1 MITEIKG
8 CDLPLEAKIMMYRCC
23 ECGNLFEEGEQAVW
37 EERHGLD
44 TPPYEKFSGCPI
56 CKGDYEEVHQCKE
69 CGEWYTEDELYEGL
83 CEKCLRETIN
93 YDTFF
98 EYCEANKD
106 EQYLDI
112 FVMSELLGGMDCPK
126 NVSYEFNEL
135 MVDTYKERVEQI
147 KRDKQMFGKTYG
159 EIIDACIRFIMD
171 DDGSI
176 GRENYAD
183 WLNNKK
189 EVK

>member
-1 MITEIKG
+1 MNRQCKCTSCGYVFDFEDRTVVKESHG
-8 CDLPLEAKIMMYRCC
+8 FDDGFYETFSCCPNCGGDFEDAADCC
-23 ECGNLFEEGEQAVW
+23 ECGETL
-37 EERHGLD
+37 
-44 TPPYEKFSGCPI
+44 
-56 CKGDYEEVHQCKE
+56 
-69 CGEWYTEDELYEGL
+69 TENELYSGW

-126 NVSYEFNEL
+126 NVSWDFHDL
-135 MVDTYKERVEQI
+135 MVRVYKDAVENI
-147 KRDKQMFGKTYG
+147 KRGNILFGNSYRALL
-159 EIIDACIRFIMD
+159 DACIRFIMD

-183 WLNNKK
+183 WLNSKK

>member
-1 MITEIKG
+1 MMFKC
-8 CDLPLEAKIMMYRCC
+8 CD
-23 ECGNLFEEGEQAVW
+23 CGHLFEEGEQAIW
-37 EERHGLD
+37 YENQGECHGRIAM
-44 TPPYEKFSGCPI
+44 EKFDGCPI
-56 CKGDYEEVHQCKE
+56 CKGDYEEVHQCQE
-69 CGEWYTEDELYEGL
+69 CEEWHTEDELYSGL

-112 FVMSELLGGMDCPK
+112 FVMSEFLDMDMPK
-126 NVSYEFNEL
+126 HSSYDFHQLMIDLYKKRVDGIKKDMALFNRTF
-135 MVDTYKERVEQI
+135 DG
-147 KRDKQMFGKTYG
+147 F
-159 EIIDACIRFIMD
+159 IDACIRFIMD

-183 WLNNKK
+183 WLNKREEKK
-189 EVK
+189 

>member
-1 MITEIKG
+1 
-8 CDLPLEAKIMMYRCC
+8 MMYRC
-23 ECGNLFEEGEQAVW
+23 ENCGNLFEEGEQAVW
-37 EERHGLD
+37 EERHGFD
-44 TPPYEKFSGCPI
+44 TPPYEQWSGCPL
-56 CKGDYEEVHQCKE
+56 CRGDYEEVHQCKE
-69 CGEWYTEDELYEGL
+69 CCDWHTEDELYNGW

-106 EQYLDI
+106 ERYLDI
-112 FVMSELLGGMDCPK
+112 FVMGELLGGMDCPD
-126 NVSYEFNEL
+126 NVTVAFHDL
-135 MVDTYKERVEQI
+135 MIRTYKEHVEEI
-147 KRDKQMFGKTYG
+147 KREKMILGKTHL
-159 EIIDACIRFIMD
+159 EIVDACIKFVMD

-183 WLNNKK
+183 WLNKR

>member
-1 MITEIKG
+1 
-8 CDLPLEAKIMMYRCC
+8 MMFKCC
-23 ECGNLFEEGEQAVW
+23 ECGHLFEEGEQAIW
-37 EERHGLD
+37 YENQGECHGRIAM
-44 TPPYEKFSGCPI
+44 EKFGGCPI

-69 CGEWYTEDELYEGL
+69 CGDWHTEDELYEGW

-98 EYCEANKD
+98 EYCEANK
-106 EQYLDI
+106 EHQYLDI
-112 FVMSELLGGMDCPK
+112 FVMQELLDTDCPD
-126 NVSYEFNEL
+126 NVSYEFHEL

-147 KRDKQMFGKTYG
+147 KRDKAMFGKTYA

-176 GRENYAD
+176 GRENYAE
-183 WLNNKK
+183 WLNKR
-189 EVK
+189 EVKK

>member
-1 MITEIKG
+1 MNRQCKCTDCGYVFDFEDRTVVKESHG
-8 CDLPLEAKIMMYRCC
+8 FDDGFYETFSCCPNCGGDFEDAVDCC
-23 ECGNLFEEGEQAVW
+23 ECGETF
-37 EERHGLD
+37 
-44 TPPYEKFSGCPI
+44 
-56 CKGDYEEVHQCKE
+56 
-69 CGEWYTEDELYEGL
+69 TENELYSGW

-106 EQYLDI
+106 ENYLDI
-112 FVMSELLGGMDCPK
+112 FVMSEFLDMDMPK
-126 NVSYEFNEL
+126 NSSYDFHQL
-135 MVDTYKERVEQI
+135 MIRIYKERVDGI
-147 KRDKQMFGKTYG
+147 RVDINLLGKSHD
-159 EIIDACIRFIMD
+159 EFLSACIRFIMD

-183 WLNNKK
+183 WLNSKK

>member
-1 MITEIKG
+1 
-8 CDLPLEAKIMMYRCC
+8 MMFKCC
-23 ECGNLFEEGEQAVW
+23 ECGHLFEEGEQAVW
-37 EERHGLD
+37 EEKHGFID
-44 TPPYEKFSGCPI
+44 GPFEKWSGCPL
-56 CKGDYEEVHQCKE
+56 CKSDYEEVHQCKE
-69 CGEWYTEDELYEGL
+69 CEDWHTENELYDGW

-126 NVSYEFNEL
+126 WISVEFHQLIIEEYKKR
-135 MVDTYKERVEQI
+135 VEWAKEYKE
-147 KRDKQMFGKTYG
+147 
-159 EIIDACIRFIMD
+159 IDGFIDTCIRFIMD

-183 WLNNKK
+183 WLNSKK

>member
-1 MITEIKG
+1 
-8 CDLPLEAKIMMYRCC
+8 MMFKCC
-23 ECGNLFEEGEQAVW
+23 ECGHLFEEGEQAVW
-37 EERHGLD
+37 YENQGECHGRIAM
-44 TPPYEKFSGCPI
+44 EKFGGCPM
-56 CKGDYEEVHQCKE
+56 CNGDYDEVHQCKE
-69 CGEWYTEDELYEGL
+69 CGDWHYEDELCDGW

-126 NVSYEFNEL
+126 NVSWDFHCLMGEVYRNE
-135 MVDTYKERVEQI
+135 VKRAKESPAL
-147 KRDKQMFGKTYG
+147 FGF
-159 EIIDACIRFIMD
+159 IDACIRFIMD

-183 WLNNKK
+183 WLNNREGK
-189 EVK
+189 

>member
-1 MITEIKG
+1 MTKQ
-8 CDLPLEAKIMMYRCC
+8 CKCTD
-23 ECGNLFEEGEQAVW
+23 CGYVF
-37 EERHGLD
+37 
-44 TPPYEKFSGCPI
+44 
-56 CKGDYEEVHQCKE
+56 DYEDAGGVRENHWLDGEYMGYETFLVCPNCGGDFE
-69 CGEWYTEDELYEGL
+69 DAVDCCVCGETFTENELYSGW

-126 NVSYEFNEL
+126 NVSYDFHEL
-135 MVDTYKERVEQI
+135 MISEYKHRSDLVRNYEKI
-147 KRDKQMFGKTYG
+147 FGRKAP
-159 EIIDACIRFIMD
+159 DDFLAACIRFIMD

-183 WLNNKK
+183 WLNSKK

>member
-1 MITEIKG
+1 MNRQCKCT
-8 CDLPLEAKIMMYRCC
+8 D
-23 ECGNLFEEGEQAVW
+23 CGYVF
-37 EERHGLD
+37 
-44 TPPYEKFSGCPI
+44 
-56 CKGDYEEVHQCKE
+56 DYEDRTVVKE
-69 CGEWYTEDELYEGL
+69 SHGFDDGFYETFSCCPNCGGDFEDAVECHEWGEAFTEDEIYGDKW

-112 FVMSELLGGMDCPK
+112 FVMSELLGGMDCPD
-126 NVSYEFNEL
+126 NVSYEFHEL
-135 MVDTYKERVEQI
+135 MVYVYKKRVDDI
-147 KRDKQMFGKTYG
+147 KSAMTASYKAV
-159 EIIDACIRFIMD
+159 IDILPACIRFIMD

-183 WLNNKK
+183 WLNKRGADNGKK
-189 EVK
+189 

>member
-1 MITEIKG
+1 MNRQCKCKDCGYVFDFEDRTVVKESHG
-8 CDLPLEAKIMMYRCC
+8 FDDGFYETFSCCPNCGGDFEDAADCC
-23 ECGNLFEEGEQAVW
+23 ECGEAF
-37 EERHGLD
+37 
-44 TPPYEKFSGCPI
+44 
-56 CKGDYEEVHQCKE
+56 
-69 CGEWYTEDELYEGL
+69 TENELYSGW

-106 EQYLDI
+106 NQYLDI

-126 NVSYEFNEL
+126 NVSYDFHQL
-135 MVDTYKERVEQI
+135 MIDVYKARVEAI
-147 KRDKQMFGKTYG
+147 KAAMTDEYRKC
-159 EIIDACIRFIMD
+159 IDILPACIRFIMD

-183 WLNNKK
+183 WLNKMEASK
-189 EVK
+189 

>member
-1 MITEIKG
+1 MN
-8 CDLPLEAKIMMYRCC
+8 R
-23 ECGNLFEEGEQAVW
+23 
-37 EERHGLD
+37 
-44 TPPYEKFSGCPI
+44 
-56 CKGDYEEVHQCKE
+56 QCKCTDCGYVFDFEDRTVVKESHGFDDGFYETFSCCPNCGGDFEDAVECHE
-69 CGEWYTEDELYEGL
+69 CGEAFTENEIYGDKW

-126 NVSYEFNEL
+126 HSSYEFHQL
-135 MVDTYKERVEQI
+135 MVDEYQHRANLVRQYEK
-147 KRDKQMFGKTYG
+147 MFGKKAP
-159 EIIDACIRFIMD
+159 DDFLAACIRFIMD

-183 WLNNKK
+183 WLNKREGK
-189 EVK
+189 

>member
-1 MITEIKG
+1 
-8 CDLPLEAKIMMYRCC
+8 MYKC
-23 ECGNLFEEGEQAVW
+23 ENCGHLFEEGEQAVW
-37 EERHGLD
+37 EETHGF
-44 TPPYEKFSGCPI
+44 TSPPYEKWDGCPL
-56 CKGDYEEVHQCKE
+56 CKGGYEEVHQCQE
-69 CGEWYTEDELYEGL
+69 CEKWHTEDELYEGW

-126 NVSYEFNEL
+126 NVSYDFHQL
-135 MVDTYKERVEQI
+135 MIDVYKKEVESI
-147 KRDKQMFGKTYG
+147 KFYEKQFGHKPSG
-159 EIIDACIRFIMD
+159 DFLSACIRFIMD
-171 DDGSI
+171 DDGEI

-183 WLNNKK
+183 WLNKK
-189 EVK
+189 EEKK

>member
-1 MITEIKG
+1 
-8 CDLPLEAKIMMYRCC
+8 MMFKCC
-23 ECGNLFEEGEQAVW
+23 ECGHLFEDGEQAVW
-37 EERHGLD
+37 EEKHGFID
-44 TPPYEKFSGCPI
+44 GPFEKWSGCPL
-56 CKGDYEEVHQCKE
+56 CKSDYEEVHQCKK
-69 CGEWYTEDELYEGL
+69 CGDWHTENELYDGW

-98 EYCEANKD
+98 EYCEANKG

-126 NVSYEFNEL
+126 NVSWDFHQL
-135 MVDTYKERVEQI
+135 MIDVYKARVDAI
-147 KRDKQMFGKTYG
+147 KSAMTASYRAV
-159 EIIDACIRFIMD
+159 IDILPACIRFIMD

-183 WLNNKK
+183 WLNSKK

>member
-1 MITEIKG
+1 
-8 CDLPLEAKIMMYRCC
+8 MMYRC
-23 ECGNLFEEGEQAVW
+23 ENCGHLFEEGEQAVW

-44 TPPYEKFSGCPI
+44 TPPYEQWSGCPI
-56 CKGDYEEVHQCKE
+56 CKGGYEEVHQCQE
-69 CGEWYTEDELYEGL
+69 CEEWHTGEELYDGW
-83 CEKCLRETIN
+83 CEKCLLATIN

-106 EQYLDI
+106 EQYLDT
-112 FVMSELLGGMDCPK
+112 FVMYEILNCEYVPK
-126 NVSYEFNEL
+126 ISSYEFHEL
-135 MVDTYKERVEQI
+135 MIATYKKRVEEAALHNWAQGLI
-147 KRDKQMFGKTYG
+147 PEEKRRYDDFLS
-159 EIIDACIRFIMD
+159 ACIRFIMD

-183 WLNNKK
+183 WLNNR

>member
-1 MITEIKG
+1 MNRQCKCT
-8 CDLPLEAKIMMYRCC
+8 D
-23 ECGNLFEEGEQAVW
+23 CGYVF
-37 EERHGLD
+37 
-44 TPPYEKFSGCPI
+44 
-56 CKGDYEEVHQCKE
+56 DYEDRTVVKE
-69 CGEWYTEDELYEGL
+69 SHGFDDGFYETFSCCPNCGGDFEDAVECHKCGEVFTKGKIYGYKW

-126 NVSYEFNEL
+126 NVSWDFHQL
-135 MVDTYKERVEQI
+135 MIDVYKARVDDIKSAMTASYKAV
-147 KRDKQMFGKTYG
+147 
-159 EIIDACIRFIMD
+159 IDILPACIRFIMD

-183 WLNNKK
+183 WLNKR

>member
-1 MITEIKG
+1 MNRQCKCT
-8 CDLPLEAKIMMYRCC
+8 D
-23 ECGNLFEEGEQAVW
+23 CGYVFDYEDRLVNI
-37 EERHGLD
+37 ERHGFD
-44 TPPYEKFSGCPI
+44 DGFGEVFSCCPN
-56 CKGDYEEVHQCKE
+56 CGSDFEDAVECHE
-69 CGEWYTEDELYEGL
+69 CGEAFTENEIYGEKW

-112 FVMSELLGGMDCPK
+112 FVMSELLGGMDCPD
-126 NVSYEFNEL
+126 NVTDEFHQIMIE
-135 MVDTYKERVEQI
+135 TYLTKVAESFHFESARHFL
-147 KRDKQMFGKTYG
+147 D
-159 EIIDACIRFIMD
+159 DCIRFIMD

-183 WLNNKK
+183 WLNKR

>member
-1 MITEIKG
+1 MYKCSNCGEIFEEPNSIKEDWG
-8 CDLPLEAKIMMYRCC
+8 ETFSVCPYCNGDYDEAK
-23 ECGNLFEEGEQAVW
+23 
-37 EERHGLD
+37 
-44 TPPYEKFSGCPI
+44 
-56 CKGDYEEVHQCKE
+56 QCDH
-69 CGEWYTEDELYEGL
+69 CDEWHTEDELYSGW

-126 NVSYEFNEL
+126 HSSFEFHSL
-135 MVDTYKERVEQI
+135 MVQVYKGQVKSVTDWEKMMGRKSV
-147 KRDKQMFGKTYG
+147 DDFLS
-159 EIIDACIRFIMD
+159 ACIRFIMD

-183 WLNNKK
+183 WLNKREANSGKK
-189 EVK
+189 

>member
-1 MITEIKG
+1 MN
-8 CDLPLEAKIMMYRCC
+8 R
-23 ECGNLFEEGEQAVW
+23 
-37 EERHGLD
+37 
-44 TPPYEKFSGCPI
+44 
-56 CKGDYEEVHQCKE
+56 QCKCTDCGYVFDFE
-69 CGEWYTEDELYEGL
+69 DAGGVKENHWLDGEYLGSETFLVCPNCGGDFEDASDCCKCGEAFTENELYSGW
-83 CEKCLRETIN
+83 CEKCLRETIS

-106 EQYLDI
+106 KQYLDI

-126 NVSYEFNEL
+126 WISYDFHQL
-135 MVDTYKERVEQI
+135 MVDTYKERVQWA
-147 KRDKQMFGKTYG
+147 KQSKAVDENFLVS
-159 EIIDACIRFIMD
+159 CIRFIMD

-183 WLNNKK
+183 WLNKR